1 MARPRKNNAEY
12 FSHDVTMRNNKKIK
26 AVRAKFGLIGYAIWN
41 MFLET
46 LTESENFEAEFD
58 ELDFEL
64 LAGDYGLDL
73 NQLKEI
79 LDYFVYV
86 KLLKVSDTE
95 TIVSDAETKLTKK
108 YWSEELKNRL
118 KGVVDKRDKAREKA
132 DYGHRN
138 YHKPDVSD
146 TETQVSDTETTQSE
160 SETPQKKVKEKKVNK
175 KKEYIPVDY
184 SQFQHFEN
192 ENFKKAYAEYLEMRK
207 QNGKRPTVHAEE
219 LVLNDLKKYPVETAI
234 KMLEKSIVNN
244 WTGVFPL
251 EDRKSNNRT
260 PGEIK
265 CRDGTRAIMKW
276 GKWVDAE
283 NGSELRLDYYPEL
296 TK

>member
-12 FSHDVTMRNNKKIK
+12 FSHDVSMRNNKKIK

-58 ELDFEL
+58 ELDIEL

-86 KLLKVSDTE
+86 KLLRVSVTE
-95 TIVSDAETKLTKK
+95 TPITVTEIKIIKK

-138 YHKPDVSD
+138 YPKQDVSD
-146 TETQVSDTETTQSE
+146 TETPVFDTETNQSVTE
-160 SETPQKKVKEKKVNK
+160 IPQKKVKEKKVNK

-219 LVLNDLKKYPVETAI
+219 IVLNDLKNYPVETAT
-234 KMLEKSIVNN
+234 KMLEKSIVSG

-251 EDRKSNNRT
+251 DDRKFT
-260 PGEIK
+260 KLPEDVEYQK
-265 CRDGTRAIMKW
+265 MKETERKEYDEKFFQEK
-276 GKWVDAE
+276 G
-283 NGSELRLDYYPEL
+283 YYPSR
-296 TK
+296 